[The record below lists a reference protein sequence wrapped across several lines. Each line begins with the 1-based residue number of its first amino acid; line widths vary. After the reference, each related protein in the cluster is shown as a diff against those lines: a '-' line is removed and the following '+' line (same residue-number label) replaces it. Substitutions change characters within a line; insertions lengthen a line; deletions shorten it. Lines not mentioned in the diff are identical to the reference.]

1 VFANVAGGDVIGAA
15 ICTVSVLGI
24 ECGGGNRVAG
34 QINVSE

>member
-1 VFANVAGGDVIGAA
+1 MFGSVAGDVVNGAA
-15 ICTVSVLGI
+15 ICTVSVRGN